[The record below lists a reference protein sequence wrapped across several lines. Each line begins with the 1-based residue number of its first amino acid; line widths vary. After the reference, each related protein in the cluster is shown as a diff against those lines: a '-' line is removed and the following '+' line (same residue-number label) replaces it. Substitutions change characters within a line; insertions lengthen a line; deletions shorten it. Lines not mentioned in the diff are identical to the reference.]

1 MRLQNFEVISEKLN
15 IDRICV
21 EVGLEKPLVVVVVV
35 VVVVAVAVVRVILL
49 IMAIV
54 L

>member
-1 MRLQNFEVISEKLN
+1 MSEKLN
-15 IDRICV
+15 VDRICV

-35 VVVVAVAVVRVILL
+35 VVVVVRVVLL

>member
-1 MRLQNFEVISEKLN
+1 MSEKLN
-15 IDRICV
+15 TDRICV
-21 EVGLEKPLVVVVVV
+21 EVGIEKPLVVVVVV
-35 VVVVAVAVVRVILL
+35 VVEVVRVILL